1 MFTQHASFFRDL
13 WSLIRPYWFSSEKWA
28 ARGLLAAVV
37 ALNLG
42 LVYLDVVLSYW
53 QNDFYNT
60 LQSSNQAAFFREI
73 MRFCWIA
80 AGFIVIAVYEL
91 YLNQMLQIRW
101 RSWLT
106 ENYLEEWIGR
116 RAYYRMQLADR
127 GTDNPDQRIAED
139 LAQFCEKTLALA
151 FGLMSAVITLL
162 SFLTI
167 LWTLSVQVKEL
178 PWLGPVDHALVYVA
192 VLMALFGTVLLATI
206 ENLFALNQSCGYDA
220 GDAAIA
226 AVARQLR
233 ANVRAGSS
241 QIFVADAQGNL
252 KEVHTVEVKWEK
264 NDKGQFVPV
273 NVPGTEKVRPA
284 QLVLLAMGFVGPEQP
299 LLDAFGLER
308 DARTNIKADHE
319 KYVTN
324 VPGVFAAGDCRRGQS
339 LVVWAFNEG
348 RGVAR
353 ECDRF
358 LMGKT
363 ELV

>member
-1 MFTQHASFFRDL
+1 MSSKHAFFFRDL

-28 ARGLLAAVV
+28 ARGLLAAVI

-162 SFLTI
+162 SFLAI
-167 LWTLSVQVKEL
+167 LWTLSGSLTFE
-178 PWLGPVDHALVYVA
+178 
-192 VLMALFGTVLLATI
+192 LFGGSIEIPGYMVWVALLYSIGGTLIAHWI
-206 ENLFALNQSCGYDA
+206 GRPLVGLNFEKQKVEADFRFSLVRFRECGEAVALYNGER
-220 GDAAIA
+220 GEMRLLNGRFA
-226 AVARQLR
+226 AVA
-233 ANVRAGSS
+233 ANWWDIMRRTKKLTWFRAGY
-241 QIFVADAQGNL
+241 G
-252 KEVHTVEVKWEK
+252 
-264 NDKGQFVPV
+264 
-273 NVPGTEKVRPA
+273 
-284 QLVLLAMGFVGPEQP
+284 
-299 LLDAFGLER
+299 
-308 DARTNIKADHE
+308 
-319 KYVTN
+319 
-324 VPGVFAAGDCRRGQS
+324 
-339 LVVWAFNEG
+339 
-348 RGVAR
+348 
-353 ECDRF
+353 
-358 LMGKT
+358 
-363 ELV
+363 